1 MLSPA
6 SSREQAM
13 LNLTFAYVMPASSNA
28 FAPAET
34 ARLEMS
40 CCVPDEIPMPAMW
53 ARDRDIDV
61 DISTGEFDQWR
72 RRSTL
77 DFLFANSPGR

>member
-1 MLSPA
+1 
-6 SSREQAM
+6 M